1 MLSIRTLSHA
11 IIQGKSTR
19 IIFLAAIFGSSS
31 ALGNVIADRIIVAI
45 NSIPYSQIQIERYIN
60 VKESLRDNIE
70 KSQPVQQSNWEL
82 ALTAFTTD
90 MMIHQDATKSS
101 GFRPTKEAIQRL
113 RFKCEKN
120 LSQSQTFKTS
130 FDRLGLEREEIETE
144 LLKIA
149 TVENYKRGKKTLD
162 SDDKSNLGSWEDELL
177 KRSIIRYLDNAKTWT
192 NIEPRS

>member
-1 MLSIRTLSHA
+1 MRSIRALADA
-11 IIQGKSTR
+11 IIRGRSTR
-19 IIFLAAIFGSSS
+19 IRLLIAIFASS
-31 ALGNVIADRIIVAI
+31 AALANVIADRIVVAI

-82 ALTAFTTD
+82 ALAAFTTD

-101 GFRPTKEAIQRL
+101 GFRPTKEAIQKL

-120 LSQSQTFKTS
+120 LSQSQVFKAS

-149 TVENYKRGKKTLD
+149 TVENYKRGKKSLD
-162 SDDKSNLGSWEDELL
+162 SDEKSNLGSWEDELL
-177 KRSIIRYLDNAKTWT
+177 KRSIIRYLENAKTWT